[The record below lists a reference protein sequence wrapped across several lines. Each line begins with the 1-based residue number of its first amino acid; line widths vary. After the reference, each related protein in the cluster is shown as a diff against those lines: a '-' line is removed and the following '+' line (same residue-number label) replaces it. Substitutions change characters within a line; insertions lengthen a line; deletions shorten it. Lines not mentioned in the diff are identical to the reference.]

1 MTGLMIEDFMEEVP
15 FELGNELDF
24 IVGDGCGIRGSDQ
37 GTAKWLQQCYDDE
50 QAQNMYRGQ

>member
-1 MTGLMIEDFMEEVP
+1 MIEDFMEEVP
-15 FELGNELDF
+15 FDLGNELDF